1 MSFPISAI
9 RFQFIRK
16 FIFTML
22 YLFMEQ
28 FNPTLPEQE
37 SAYPPNNNKCYKTYS
52 HTPSN
57 YFFKPMMHHFIY
69 RFPHNRHHNH
79 AKQAVQHTVLSCSL
93 SIQTCSVKYLSISF
107 ISSETSFLRKTGAN
121 VIPGLISNGLNLSFV
136 LATV

>member
-57 YFFKPMMHHFIY
+57 YFFKPCTILFTD
-69 RFPHNRHHNH
+69 FPTTDTIIMPN
-79 AKQAVQHTVLSCSL
+79 KQYNILYYHVHLQYKPAQ
-93 SIQTCSVKYLSISF
+93 
-107 ISSETSFLRKTGAN
+107 
-121 VIPGLISNGLNLSFV
+121 LNICPFLSFSLRQVSFEKLV
-136 LATV
+136 LMSYQV